1 MRAFNRPFTAGR
13 PSTEAISAPKETK
26 IATASRI
33 EVSFLRL
40 EVERRAIADRMLL
53 NAI

>member
-1 MRAFNRPFTAGR
+1 MIAFNRPLITGR
-13 PSTEAISAPKETK
+13 PSAGANSIDNEAK
-26 IATASRI
+26 IATASKI
-33 EVSFLRL
+33 EVNFLRL